1 MGAGLW
7 EMTDAAREGHW
18 RGHMSSRGRA
28 CCLRRGPR
36 GPSHTT
42 WRDETGNVANLD
54 LVDSAHL
61 SVWLEAHPGSVL
73 ANLADLHEQKHS
85 LPWFSR
91 SSTPLPTHLSLQGRK
106 TCAVDLSYITP
117 INPKQH
123 PLCVHLPASCPD
135 SQAPALCFISAS
147 LPSSLLLV
155 SCSNLPCVCV
165 CACEREREKGPVWF

>member
-85 LPWFSR
+85 SAFGNSE
-91 SSTPLPTHLSLQGRK
+91 
-106 TCAVDLSYITP
+106 SYLLIWIHDP
-117 INPKQH
+117 
-123 PLCVHLPASCPD
+123 
-135 SQAPALCFISAS
+135 
-147 LPSSLLLV
+147 LLLSEKCCDALWILKSFHPPFLV
-155 SCSNLPCVCV
+155 VCSVICLVIFAKWTGMSTTYKTNIY
-165 CACEREREKGPVWF
+165 RKI